1 MSNITLI
8 REREHSF
15 SIQTTHSSGR
25 TIFISTNT
33 FEESDAWREEIITAS
48 TIHKQNM
55 AQACFKTNK
64 SNIVRENDERESVPW
79 RSDPWD
85 EASFFKEENGDES
98 RYIEID

>member
-1 MSNITLI
+1 
-8 REREHSF
+8 
-15 SIQTTHSSGR
+15 
-25 TIFISTNT
+25 
-33 FEESDAWREEIITAS
+33 
-48 TIHKQNM
+48 M
-55 AQACFKTNK
+55 AQACFKTKK